1 MAAAALSAL
10 GGNFGTSSVLVVWCA
25 QLCVS
30 VSRCLR
36 VPLWVHPVSVCTAA
50 SVFLRSGRCSKE
62 LLPGKSSLS
71 QPLYSQVT
79 RDLWLSKVSDCRH
92 METDAR
98 LCFCLSVSL
107 SLCLCLT
114 GAQSRLANNVHD
126 NISATLRGD
135 FKVDQDGRRATAGA
149 RTNRARPD
157 RARSAARD
165 KTELSLCRCPCSR
178 TSRPSLPPEAII
190 LLHTLLDLGG
200 VSEREP
206 L

>member
-1 MAAAALSAL
+1 M

-30 VSRCLR
+30 VSLCLC
-36 VPLWVHPVSVCTAA
+36 VSVSPCLCPSLGSPRVLGTAA
-50 SVFLRSGRCSKE
+50 FVFLRSGRCSKE

-135 FKVDQDGRRATAGA
+135 FKVDQDGRRSTAGA

-178 TSRPSLPPEAII
+178 TSRPSLPPAAII
-190 LLHTLLDLGG
+190 LSHTLLDLGG

>member
-1 MAAAALSAL
+1 LR
-10 GGNFGTSSVLVVWCA
+10 GNFGTSSVLVVWCA

-36 VPLWVHPVSVCTAA
+36 VPLWVHPVSWAL
-50 SVFLRSGRCSKE
+50 LRSCSFAAGVV
-62 LLPGKSSLS
+62 PRSYC
-71 QPLYSQVT
+71 PVSQVLVNLYTVKSRAIYGCLRSRIVVTWKLT
-79 RDLWLSKVSDCRH
+79 RDSV
-92 METDAR
+92 
-98 LCFCLSVSL
+98 SVSL

-126 NISATLRGD
+126 NIPATLRGD

-178 TSRPSLPPEAII
+178 TSRPSLPQRQFFCRTPYLI
-190 LLHTLLDLGG
+190 
-200 VSEREP
+200 
-206 L
+206 